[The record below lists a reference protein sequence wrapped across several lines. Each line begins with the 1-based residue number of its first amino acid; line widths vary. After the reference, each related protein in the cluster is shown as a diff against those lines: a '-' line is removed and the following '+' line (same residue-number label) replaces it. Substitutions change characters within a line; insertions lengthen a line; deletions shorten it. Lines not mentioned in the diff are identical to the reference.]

1 VTLGELEGSKVK
13 LVVPVL
19 VAGLAC
25 LMSAAASAETVAGDT
40 AKAERLSEAMKSARW
55 TGPLLASTPE
65 TLPQG
70 HFYTEPYFFDAI
82 SGGTHHPGSSGY
94 YQYGLADNFT
104 VGLQPSFAIGVEG
117 PDRSAAIGDFKL
129 LSQLRLTHFTPEHR
143 VPSIAVVLQEV
154 IPTGKHDHLGP
165 TQAGHGSGSFATE
178 VGVNVQHIFLL
189 DNGRLLRA
197 RFNFLQR
204 FWHGGDVEDR
214 SVYGTGVGFRGR
226 ARPGDITTFIGAVEY
241 SVTREWVLAFDVT
254 REATSKAKLRG
265 RYGDAGPTGDQ
276 TFPSSHYVS
285 FAPAVEYNW
294 SDRTGAILGLW
305 VIPKGHNTPASMT
318 PALAISRFW

>member
-1 VTLGELEGSKVK
+1 MRS
-13 LVVPVL
+13 LVAAL
-19 VAGLAC
+19 AAGLAC
-25 LMSAAASAETVAGDT
+25 VTPAAAAAETPAADST
-40 AKAERLSEAMKSARW
+40 YAARMAEAMKSARW
-55 TGPLLASTPE
+55 TGPLLASTAE
-65 TLPQG
+65 TLPAG

-82 SGGTHHPGSSGY
+82 QDGHHHPGSSGY

-104 VGLQPSFAIGVEG
+104 VGFQPSFSMGVEG
-117 PDRSAAIGDFKL
+117 PDHSATIGDFKL

-154 IPTGKHDHLGP
+154 IPTGKHDRLGP

-178 VGVNVQHIFLL
+178 VGVNVQHIVLL

-254 REATSKAKLRG
+254 RQSTAKAKLRG
-265 RYGDAGPTGDQ
+265 RYGEGGPMVDQ
-276 TFPSSHYVS
+276 TFPSSRFVS

-294 SDRTGAILGLW
+294 SDRTGAIFGIW
-305 VIPKGHNTPASMT
+305 VIPKGHNTPSSVT